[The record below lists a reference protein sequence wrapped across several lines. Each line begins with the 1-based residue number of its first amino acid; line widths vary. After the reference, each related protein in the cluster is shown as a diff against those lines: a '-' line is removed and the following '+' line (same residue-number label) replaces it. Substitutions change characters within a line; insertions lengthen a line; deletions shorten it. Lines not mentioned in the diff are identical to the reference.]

1 MEIDT
6 VFEIDARRINRE
18 AALEI
23 RVEDL
28 REISIIYFLLG
39 RGNVTVRILRCSD
52 IPIAMNE
59 IRFSKT
65 FSFATLC
72 KK

>member
-6 VFEIDARRINRE
+6 VFEIDARRMNRE
-18 AALEI
+18 AVLEI

-28 REISIIYFLLG
+28 RQISIIYFLIG
-39 RGNVTVRILRCSD
+39 RGNVTMRILRCSD
-52 IPIAMNE
+52 IRIAMNE

-65 FSFATLC
+65 FSFATLY

>member
-6 VFEIDARRINRE
+6 VFEIDARRMNRE
-18 AALEI
+18 AVLEI

-28 REISIIYFLLG
+28 RQISIIYFLIG
-39 RGNVTVRILRCSD
+39 RGNVTMRILRCSD
-52 IPIAMNE
+52 IRIAMNE

-65 FSFATLC
+65 FSFVTLC